1 MSEKIEAGNAL
12 RAFQTVI
19 DNGTKTDE
27 GYELDGLVANTGV
40 DGYTVTLS
48 DGAVTLT
55 LMFHQSFS
63 VDSPNARATENFIK
77 RLDALLD
84 KYQ

>member
-19 DNGTKTDE
+19 DNGTKTDK
-27 GYELDGLVANTGV
+27 GYELDGLTADTGF

-48 DGAVTLT
+48 DGSVTLT

-63 VDSPNARATENFIK
+63 VDSPSSRATENFIK
-77 RLDALLD
+77 RLDAVLD

>member
-12 RAFQTVI
+12 RAFQAVV
-19 DNGTKTDE
+19 DNGTKTDK
-27 GYELDGLVANTGV
+27 GYELDGLTADTGF
-40 DGYTVTLS
+40 DGYTVSLS

-55 LMFHQSFS
+55 LMFHQTFS
-63 VDSPNARATENFIK
+63 VDSPNSRATETFIK
-77 RLDALLD
+77 RLDGLLE